1 MNTNDITQEANVI
14 GTTIISTNYGF
25 DPEYNINGLIPNTLY
40 FRLSSGDGQFNY
52 INANGISQTI
62 KRIDN
67 AVNDKVDNAQLNLLK
82 NSVNNSD
89 SILSNKIDEL
99 ESQLD
104 SKVDK
109 TDINTDCDNCIS
121 DNEFR
126 ELQDDVINKVN
137 ISDFQQFKND
147 VVNSLTGDNSIVG
160 ALNVKV
166 NANTSEI
173 DKLNNDLDI
182 LKDTV
187 SALSDTTA
195 IELINTQIKLL
206 EDQLK
211 EKLTKDSLIPINDR
225 IDKVVGNISLVNN
238 RINTVNSELSKKA
251 SNAFVQTE
259 LNNINDD
266 IDDLRKNINNKI
278 DASDLSGI
286 ATKQDVAVVN
296 EKVNKLTHTTGTAI
310 DSLKGNY
317 NKLSTLVNTKADD
330 VVIKKSIAEINTEL
344 TNKANIV
351 NVNSQINGLSTRVTK
366 LEVNDKKNHEIICK
380 LDDVKTDVEAVDK
393 KFTGLTSAQTNKL
406 NTIDSQIRE
415 LNNKDNKFEQ
425 QLKNEWIRVL
435 TPSEYDALPTNPY
448 YSDGRVNPNAKQPN
462 VIYLTVKSNKPAALY
477 IGSILIAKAE
487 DKIGSSGFAYS
498 FPIIF

>member
-1 MNTNDITQEANVI
+1 MSANDIIQEANVI
-14 GTTIISTNYGF
+14 GTTIISTNDGF

-40 FRLSSGDGQFNY
+40 FRLSAGDGQFNY

-89 SILSNKIDEL
+89 LLLSNKIDEL
-99 ESQLD
+99 ESQLG
-104 SKVDK
+104 SMADK
-109 TDINTDCDNCIS
+109 TVINNCDNCVS
-121 DNEFR
+121 DDEFR

-137 ISDFQQFKND
+137 ISDFQQFKDD

-160 ALNVKV
+160 SLNVKV

-173 DKLNNDLDI
+173 DKLNNDLII

-187 SALSDTTA
+187 GALSDTTA
-195 IELINTQIKLL
+195 IELIDAQIKLL
-206 EDQLK
+206 ENQLK
-211 EKLTKDSLIPINDR
+211 EKLTKDSLTPINDR
-225 IDKVVGNISLVNN
+225 INEVVNDISLVNN
-238 RINTVNSELSKKA
+238 RIKTVNSELNKKA

-278 DASDLSGI
+278 DASDLSGV

-296 EKVNKLTHTTGTAI
+296 DKVNKLTHTTNTAI
-310 DSLKGNY
+310 DSIKGNY
-317 NKLSTLVNTKADD
+317 NKLSSLVNTKADD
-330 VVIKKSIAEINTEL
+330 VVVKKSIAEINTEL

-351 NVNSQINGLSTRVTK
+351 NVNSQINGLSTRLTK

-393 KFTGLTSAQTNKL
+393 KFVGLTNAQTNKL

-415 LNNKDNKFEQ
+415 LTNKDNKFEQ